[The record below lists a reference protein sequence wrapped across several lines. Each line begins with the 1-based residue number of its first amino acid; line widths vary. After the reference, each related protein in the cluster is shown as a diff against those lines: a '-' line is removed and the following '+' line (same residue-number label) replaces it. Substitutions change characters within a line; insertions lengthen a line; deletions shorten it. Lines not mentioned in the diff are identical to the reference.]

1 MLPLLSKAIQG
12 KLQKCKLKEDLEV
25 EGGVGEIIDQQDDPT
40 IHTIM
45 VGAVGEVED
54 ITLGAVDAELVM
66 PHMFSHKIGQT

>member
-1 MLPLLSKAIQG
+1 M
-12 KLQKCKLKEDLEV
+12 
-25 EGGVGEIIDQQDDPT
+25 GEIIDQQDDPT